1 MGKATDELIKTHR
14 LIEQILIHFD
24 TSNPQF
30 SHVRKTLERA
40 VIAHGWLQD
49 EFLLPLLW
57 GKPLIERQFLVEV
70 TQEHHDLES
79 LFERL
84 QTISPDDARENE
96 ALVLQIRTLLE
107 AHFSKEKNALYPLTE
122 KVVDDATLHR
132 IGEEMEKR
140 KSEVRPAIREKA
152 TALSS

>member
-1 MGKATDELIKTHR
+1 M
-14 LIEQILIHFD
+14 
-24 TSNPQF
+24 
-30 SHVRKTLERA
+30 
-40 VIAHGWLQD
+40 
-49 EFLLPLLW
+49 PLLW
-57 GKPLIERQFLVEV
+57 GKPLI
-70 TQEHHDLES
+70 
-79 LFERL
+79 ERL